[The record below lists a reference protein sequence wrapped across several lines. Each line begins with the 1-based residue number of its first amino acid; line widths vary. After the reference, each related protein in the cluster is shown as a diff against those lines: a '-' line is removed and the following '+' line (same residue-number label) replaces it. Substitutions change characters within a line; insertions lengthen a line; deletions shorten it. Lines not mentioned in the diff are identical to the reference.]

1 MPASDKKRHVVTVMR
16 PTKAL
21 DDRGQ
26 LQGQDETIVQQWPCS
41 IETLSGNKAEQARS
55 LIPTATHR
63 VEGYGNPQKPLMQK
77 DYLKLGAKRFDV
89 EFINDVKLNGVELSL
104 LCTEI
109 MLG

>member
-1 MPASDKKRHVVTVMR
+1 
-16 PTKAL
+16 
-21 DDRGQ
+21 
-26 LQGQDETIVQQWPCS
+26 
-41 IETLSGNKAEQARS
+41 
-55 LIPTATHR
+55 
-63 VEGYGNPQKPLMQK
+63 MQK